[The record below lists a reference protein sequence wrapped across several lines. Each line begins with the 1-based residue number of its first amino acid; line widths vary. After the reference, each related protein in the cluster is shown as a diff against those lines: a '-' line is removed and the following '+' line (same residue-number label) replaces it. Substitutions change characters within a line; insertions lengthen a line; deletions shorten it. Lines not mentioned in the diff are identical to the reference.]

1 MDACNASNLLALTIR
16 NQVTGQFRTKITNS
30 SSVAML
36 ETNLIYLMF
45 IVANLR
51 ELKLV
56 LLFLVTIIHKFYFT

>member
-16 NQVTGQFRTKITNS
+16 NQVIGQFRTKITNS